1 MEKLID
7 VSKWQ
12 GQIDFEKVKKA
23 GFTGVMIR
31 AGYGNK
37 NGGLYPDEKFDEF
50 YTAAVDAGMYVG
62 SYFYCSGQFHVAGR
76 GSKEAAYFLGLVKG
90 KKFDLPLACDIEL
103 SPDGYRTTTSQNA
116 IEFCKYLE
124 NAGYYA
130 MIYASDIS
138 GFKSRL
144 DVSMLKA
151 FDKWVAKYSRQS
163 PQYVTDWGIW
173 QYGGSTNYLAPV
185 HVDGVYSSACDQNY
199 MRRDYPD
206 IIKRAGLNGYPK
218 QSGSK
223 LYSFSVDKISEGDKN
238 KFIELANSLA
248 IPYEVKENDT

>member
-12 GQIDFEKVKKA
+12 QSIDFAKVKKA

-31 AGYGNK
+31 AGFGNK
-37 NGGLYPDEKFDEF
+37 NGYLYPDECFEKFYADAVSSGLHVGTYF
-50 YTAAVDAGMYVG
+50 YT
-62 SYFYCSGQFHVAGR
+62 SGLFHEAGR
-76 GSKEAAYFLGLVKG
+76 GAKEAGYFMGLIKD
-90 KKFDLPLACDIEL
+90 KKFDLPIACDIEL
-103 SPDGYRTTTSQNA
+103 SPDGYRTATSQNA
-116 IEFCKYLE
+116 IDFCNYLE
-124 NAGYYA
+124 NAGYYV

-144 DVSMLKA
+144 DVNMLKA
-151 FDKWVAKYSRQS
+151 YDKWVARYNKQG

-173 QYGGSTNYLAPV
+173 QYGGSTNYLAPL

-206 IIKRAGLNGYPK
+206 IIKGAGLNGYPK
-218 QSGSK
+218 QASATE
-223 LYSFSVDKISEGDKN
+223 LYSFAVDNISSGDKD
-238 KFIELANSLA
+238 KFVALANELK
-248 IPYEVKENDT
+248 IDCEVKQK